1 MFKALLDERE
11 AGDHELRV
19 VFENVQS
26 MPNESRD
33 RITKELRDIDPNI
46 ECVGIDAV
54 HVALARRPRY
64 WWTNWYVQRIDE
76 ELEST
81 YKGVRHLAPDLEVPK
96 ADSVLED
103 GYLPRWK
110 DDGRF
115 HTFTRCRPVKQEPA
129 KPTGKATASQEA
141 LQRWAQDSWRY
152 SPYQYEEDLLVWKG
166 EQWRC
171 LNANERFVILGFPKG

>member
-1 MFKALLDERE
+1 M
-11 AGDHELRV
+11 
-19 VFENVQS
+19 
-26 MPNESRD
+26 
-33 RITKELRDIDPNI
+33 
-46 ECVGIDAV
+46 
-54 HVALARRPRY
+54 
-64 WWTNWYVQRIDE
+64 
-76 ELEST
+76 
-81 YKGVRHLAPDLEVPK
+81 RHLAPDLDVPEVK
-96 ADSVLED
+96 SVLED

-152 SPYQYEEDLLVWKG
+152 SPYQYEQDLLVWKD

-171 LNANERFVILGFPKG
+171 LNANERLVILGFPKGYLEAPAEPLTEDAKCELAGDVMAIKVICRLLASLPEAPGVWPPLPLVVEEGKILG